1 MKRALLIAFGLML
14 VAGSAFAQA
23 DSTYAGLF
31 TDEAHTT
38 WTVSSTGF
46 TPFTVYIY
54 WLPSQFGLSSAEFK
68 ITAPSNVILST
79 ITANPDIAVSLGTLT
94 AGIAVSFGLN
104 CEAAGV
110 WVWTHHVSCFLTSS
124 AEGIIE
130 LVPDPSAIPPFL
142 GYASCEPGYPPY
154 PIRKF
159 TNICL
164 NSTCGVAT
172 QTTTWGAIKS
182 LF

>member
-1 MKRALLIAFGLML
+1 MKRAFLMAIGLLF
-14 VAGSAFAQA
+14 VASSGFAQI

-31 TDEAHTT
+31 TDEAHTI

-46 TPFTVYIY
+46 TAFTMYIY
-54 WLPSQFGLSSAEFK
+54 WLPGTGGLSAVEFK

-79 ITANPDIAVSLGTLT
+79 VTANPDIVVQLGTIT
-94 AGIAVSFGLN
+94 AGASATFGSV
-104 CEAAGV
+104 CEPQGV
-110 WVWTHHVSCFLTSS
+110 WVWTHHVACFLTST
-124 AEGIIE
+124 AEGMIE
-130 LVPDPSAIPPFL
+130 LVPDPTAIPPFL
-142 GYASCEPGYPPY
+142 GMSTCELGNPLY

-164 NSTCGVAT
+164 NSTCGIGT
-172 QTTTWGAIKS
+172 QTKTWGAIKS